1 MPFARSSVHIR
12 MRAWAGRA
20 AGLRREGEGRVRK
33 SQVDEAWSGR
43 AECSQCSIRYL
54 ALFADLKE
62 TDFNLIHLP
71 IDEYTVEP
79 GSALYHAGDEGKAV
93 FTLRRGLVKLVQYLP
108 DGGQRIVRLLRPG
121 DTLALEVLVGQAY
134 EHTAIVLRSAL
145 VCRIPR
151 DVVNRLSVETPRL
164 HNQLMK
170 RWHNSLR
177 QADEWLTELSTGNAK
192 ARMARLLLS
201 LADVE
206 ADAAQAA
213 RVPACTP
220 AGGKPPAP
228 HAVAEA
234 EVEESCELFSREDV
248 GAMLGV
254 TTETAS
260 RTIAEFRRQG
270 LLTPIGPNR
279 FRCDRDALR
288 EMAGD

>member
-1 MPFARSSVHIR
+1 MK
-12 MRAWAGRA
+12 
-20 AGLRREGEGRVRK
+20 K
-33 SQVDEAWSGR
+33 SRVDEAWSGQ
-43 AECSQCSIRYL
+43 AECAQCSIRYL

-79 GSALYHAGDEGKAV
+79 GSALYHSGDEGRAV

-121 DTLALEVLVGQAY
+121 DTLALEVLVGQPY
-134 EHTAIVLRSAL
+134 EHTAIVLRDAL

-170 RWHNSLR
+170 RWYNSVR

-192 ARMARLLLS
+192 ARMARLLIS
-201 LADVE
+201 L
-206 ADAAQAA
+206 
-213 RVPACTP
+213 
-220 AGGKPPAP
+220 
-228 HAVAEA
+228 A
-234 EVEESCELFSREDV
+234 EVEEEARAVSVAACGAVTGGAAVAPAAPADEDEAFCELFSREDV

-270 LLTPIGPNR
+270 LITSVGANR
-279 FRCDRDALR
+279 FRCDLDALR
-288 EMAGD
+288 EIAGD

>member
-1 MPFARSSVHIR
+1 M
-12 MRAWAGRA
+12 
-20 AGLRREGEGRVRK
+20 RK

-206 ADAAQAA
+206 TAAAQAVS
-213 RVPACTP
+213 VPACTP
-220 AGGKPPAP
+220 AGGHPPAAQ
-228 HAVAEA
+228 AVTESVGGA
-234 EVEESCELFSREDV
+234 EVEESEGTCELFSREDV

>member
-1 MPFARSSVHIR
+1 M
-12 MRAWAGRA
+12 
-20 AGLRREGEGRVRK
+20 RK
-33 SQVDEAWSGR
+33 SRVEDAWSGQ
-43 AECSQCSIRYL
+43 AECAQCSIRYL

-79 GSALYHAGDEGKAV
+79 GSALYHTGDEGKAV

-121 DTLALEVLVGQAY
+121 DTLALEVLVGQPY

-170 RWHNSLR
+170 RWYNSVR

-192 ARMARLLLS
+192 ARMARLLIS
-201 LADVE
+201 LVE
-206 ADAAQAA
+206 VEEETA
-213 RVPACTP
+213 RVATAPACGP
-220 AGGKPPAP
+220 AGGRASTAVAA
-228 HAVAEA
+228 AVAE
-234 EVEESCELFSREDV
+234 EDDGGTCELFSREDV

-270 LLTPIGPNR
+270 LITSIGPNR
-279 FRCDRDALR
+279 FRCDMDALSDL
-288 EMAGD
+288 AGD